1 MSTKF
6 DSEILL
12 YVYFVKN
19 PHLIT
24 CQCCFKIPE
33 DIMYKIRNTNLS
45 YCKYCINI
53 WLNNKCINPI
63 TRKKL
68 EKNDIEINYEINE
81 LIEIYTK
88 YKKLKLKIKNINIDL
103 LKEEEND
110 ILLEC

>member
-1 MSTKF
+1 MFTDF

-12 YVYFVKN
+12 YIYFVKN
-19 PHLIT
+19 PHFIT
-24 CQCCFKIPE
+24 CQCCFRIPE
-33 DIMYKIRNTNLS
+33 NMYKIRNTNLS
-45 YCKYCINI
+45 YCKNCIEL

-68 EKNDIEINYEINE
+68 EKGDIEINYEINE

-103 LKEEEND
+103 LKEEENN